1 MLVRAKILTV
11 NTVSRRYR
19 CAACHSLQ
27 FFAKIIYVS
36 KRLEWAFSSVSSQPL
51 LVTFFMVSWQS
62 TGKPSSHQFTM
73 KALVILSLLYWQTQ
87 RCTSYKF
94 YTFFRDHSLET
105 EWNTQQLVIINL
117 HFYILTEIYRQP
129 SKIENFNRLPTKK
142 LNFNWQPTSGSPYSD
157 PLLKCFIVGFVL
169 LLFNIFLW
177 LF

>member
-51 LVTFFMVSWQS
+51 LVTFYCVLQS
-62 TGKPSSHQFTM
+62 TGKSSSHQFTM
-73 KALVILSLLYWQTQ
+73 KALVNLSALYWQTQ
-87 RCTSYKF
+87 RYTSYKF

-105 EWNTQQLVIINL
+105 
-117 HFYILTEIYRQP
+117 
-129 SKIENFNRLPTKK
+129 
-142 LNFNWQPTSGSPYSD
+142 G
-157 PLLKCFIVGFVL
+157 
-169 LLFNIFLW
+169 
-177 LF
+177 